1 MNYIQWSDWV
11 IILELTMPTPP
22 APQTSEPVVDV
33 YVPRSPDYTP
43 ISPLRQPVHREFL
56 CSSDDDDEPTQ
67 LTGNR
72 RGRDFDDDEWRP
84 RVRQRVSDAQNVLGT
99 ITRMTNTAT
108 VTVDNRSTV
117 AAELRRV
124 AALLNEVANSL
135 NNNV

>member
-1 MNYIQWSDWV
+1 MNHIQWPDRV
-11 IILELTMPTPP
+11 IILELTMPNPP
-22 APQTSEPVVDV
+22 VPQTSEPVVDV

-43 ISPLRQPVHREFL
+43 ISPLRQPVNREFL

-84 RVRQRVSDAQNVLGT
+84 RVRQRVFEAQNVLGT
-99 ITRMTNTAT
+99 IT
-108 VTVDNRSTV
+108 VDNRSIV

-124 AALLNEVANSL
+124 AALLNEAANSL